1 MAKAKKSKQE
11 LLRAYLIKYK
21 SITSWEAIQKLK
33 ATRLAAMIFNLEKSG
48 WKFSRKSIKSDGTS
62 YTRYTLASIPKNYS
76 QL

>member
-11 LLRAYLIKYK
+11 HLRVYLIKYK

>member
-11 LLRAYLIKYK
+11 LLRAHLIKYK